1 MGVPHPSLLGTSLA
15 KRGTL
20 FLVRILEQWLSRP
33 AFVYLPQQSL
43 ERYLWVVACVCAGS
57 LASTMEECRAEAVGL
72 VLCPQ
77 PEVLRIFGHVEAA
90 EAEEIVYANWLNMAR
105 AGLLAL
111 QYYTPAAKSWG
122 QAHMQA
128 RHALLRVMLEAGGGL
143 AEIVGADAPTVE
155 GEAGVHVR
163 LDRNRIR
170 TIGVPAVSDFLHKLQ
185 VCT

>member
-1 MGVPHPSLLGTSLA
+1 MPSAT
-15 KRGTL
+15 T
-20 FLVRILEQWLSRP
+20 F
-33 AFVYLPQQSL
+33 
-43 ERYLWVVACVCAGS
+43 AGP

-77 PEVLRIFGHVEAA
+77 PEVLRIFGHADAA

-111 QYYTPAAKSWG
+111 QYYTPAAKAWG

-143 AEIVGADAPTVE
+143 AEVVSAEAPTTE
-155 GEAGVHVR
+155 GEGGVHVR
-163 LDRNRIR
+163 LDRSLIA
-170 TIGVPAVSDFLHKLQ
+170 TIGVPAVSAFLHRLQ
-185 VCT
+185 VRGGG